1 MVLSDFLTETRR
13 RWLKFWLDYVLSS
26 KLGGHCCH
34 VTLSANLTVAYIK
47 LITCI
52 IDTINTRVKFLV
64 VNNFSHVFPCDFD
77 SKINYYFCLQAF
89 NQLFKRNKSRKS
101 TRNRISP
108 ELVRS
113 PSYSGTV
120 DARADIDVTHFCA
133 CRASLPPLHIAD
145 AYENTSY
152 YSSYNSYNSSRIDSL
167 ESYGTNESNS
177 GRSDSAYDSARS
189 SPEHNRVCYATVTY
203 FNVND
208 SEDSSSI
215 RTEYTLLDDAEADR
229 LQELDDLAD
238 LADSGRADEDERTQN
253 MINESIELVST
264 L

>member
-13 RWLKFWLDYVLSS
+13 RWLK
-26 KLGGHCCH
+26 
-34 VTLSANLTVAYIK
+34 
-47 LITCI
+47 
-52 IDTINTRVKFLV
+52 
-64 VNNFSHVFPCDFD
+64 
-77 SKINYYFCLQAF
+77 AF
-89 NQLFKRNKSRKS
+89 KLFKRNKSRKN

-108 ELVRS
+108 GLCRS

-120 DARADIDVTHFCA
+120 DASNDIDIQKYSCA
-133 CRASLPPLHIAD
+133 CRTSLPPLHIND
-145 AYENTSY
+145 TYENNSY
-152 YSSYNSYNSSRIDSL
+152 NSSYNSYNSSRVHSL

-177 GRSDSAYDSARS
+177 GRSDSAYNSARS
-189 SPEHNRVCYATVTY
+189 SPSDARVCYATVTY

-215 RTEYTLLDDAEADR
+215 RTEYTLLDDAEAEQD
-229 LQELDDLAD
+229 LDDL
-238 LADSGRADEDERTQN
+238 DEDERTQN

>member
-13 RWLKFWLDYVLSS
+13 RWLK
-26 KLGGHCCH
+26 
-34 VTLSANLTVAYIK
+34 
-47 LITCI
+47 
-52 IDTINTRVKFLV
+52 
-64 VNNFSHVFPCDFD
+64 
-77 SKINYYFCLQAF
+77 AF
-89 NQLFKRNKSRKS
+89 KLFKRNKSRKT

-108 ELVRS
+108 ELSRS

-120 DARADIDVTHFCA
+120 DARSDIDIQRFCA
-133 CRASLPPLHIAD
+133 CRASLPPLHINESF
-145 AYENTSY
+145 ENTSY
-152 YSSYNSYNSSRIDSL
+152 YNSYNSYNSSRIDSL

-177 GRSDSAYDSARS
+177 GSTRSDSAYDSARS
-189 SPEHNRVCYATVTY
+189 SPEHARVCYATVTY

-215 RTEYTLLDDAEADR
+215 RTEYTLLDDTEADR
-229 LQELDDLAD
+229 MADLDDEHM
-238 LADSGRADEDERTQN
+238 DEDERTQN

>member
-13 RWLKFWLDYVLSS
+13 RWLK
-26 KLGGHCCH
+26 
-34 VTLSANLTVAYIK
+34 
-47 LITCI
+47 
-52 IDTINTRVKFLV
+52 
-64 VNNFSHVFPCDFD
+64 
-77 SKINYYFCLQAF
+77 AF
-89 NQLFKRNKSRKS
+89 KLFKRNKSRKN

-108 ELVRS
+108 ELSRS

-120 DARADIDVTHFCA
+120 DARSDIDIQRFCA
-133 CRASLPPLHIAD
+133 CRASMPPLHISSNES
-145 AYENTSY
+145 YENNSY

-177 GRSDSAYDSARS
+177 GSARSDSAYDSARS
-189 SPEHNRVCYATVTY
+189 SPEHARVCYATVTY

-229 LQELDDLAD
+229 MNDLDEMEHV
-238 LADSGRADEDERTQN
+238 DEDERTQN

>member
-13 RWLKFWLDYVLSS
+13 RWLK
-26 KLGGHCCH
+26 
-34 VTLSANLTVAYIK
+34 
-47 LITCI
+47 
-52 IDTINTRVKFLV
+52 
-64 VNNFSHVFPCDFD
+64 
-77 SKINYYFCLQAF
+77 AF
-89 NQLFKRNKSRKS
+89 KLFKRNKSRKS

-120 DARADIDVTHFCA
+120 DARADIDVTRFCA

-189 SPEHNRVCYATVTY
+189 SPEHGRVCYATVTY

-229 LQELDDLAD
+229 LHELDDLAD
-238 LADSGRADEDERTQN
+238 LADLADTPARADEDERTQN